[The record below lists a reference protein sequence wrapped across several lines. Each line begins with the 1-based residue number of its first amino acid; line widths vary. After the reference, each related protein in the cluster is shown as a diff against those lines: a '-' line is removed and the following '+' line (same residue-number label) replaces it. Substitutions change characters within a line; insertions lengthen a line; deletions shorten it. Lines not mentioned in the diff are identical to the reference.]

1 MYFFPQRYGQ
11 FNIVIRIFPGC
22 ISQLNN
28 PEWIW
33 CEILLLS
40 VVEGIELINLLKWM
54 LFNLNLPRLLMFII
68 YFLCRLKMPCLCLTR
83 QQIAIEVIED
93 RYIPANLTGLKIYLL
108 QNMVILILKEMQNLL
123 VTIAT
128 LPHIIYSYF
137 VKPKIKFCCKNR
149 WDIFIKHFFC
159 LCNRQAFC

>member
-1 MYFFPQRYGQ
+1 
-11 FNIVIRIFPGC
+11 
-22 ISQLNN
+22 
-28 PEWIW
+28 
-33 CEILLLS
+33 
-40 VVEGIELINLLKWM
+40 
-54 LFNLNLPRLLMFII
+54 MFII

-149 WDIFIKHFFC
+149 WDIFIKHVFATDKLSANQILKLHSFLC
-159 LCNRQAFC
+159 LIDKTRQMKKKLKLISVRAGCTVPSFWWKIFWNNILKKS

>member
-1 MYFFPQRYGQ
+1 
-11 FNIVIRIFPGC
+11 
-22 ISQLNN
+22 
-28 PEWIW
+28 
-33 CEILLLS
+33 
-40 VVEGIELINLLKWM
+40 
-54 LFNLNLPRLLMFII
+54 MFII

-137 VKPKIKFCCKNR
+137 VKPKINSVAKT
-149 WDIFIKHFFC
+149 DEIYS
-159 LCNRQAFC
+159 